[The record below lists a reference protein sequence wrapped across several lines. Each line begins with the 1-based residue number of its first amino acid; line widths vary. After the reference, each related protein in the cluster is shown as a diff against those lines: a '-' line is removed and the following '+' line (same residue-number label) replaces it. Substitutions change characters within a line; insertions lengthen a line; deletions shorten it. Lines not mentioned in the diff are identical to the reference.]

1 MVSPREQAEDMALD
15 RVDVEKLVRV
25 VNEAVALVAVSTS
38 LPTHEV
44 LDILESIHVE
54 MVGELKTALM
64 AMGNER
70 VSKGM
75 DAAKMSRAIERAI
88 ASISYATDL
97 DTDEITTIFSK
108 KPGASVE
115 DVVYRL
121 HEQSRVDRAGY
132 A

>member
-1 MVSPREQAEDMALD
+1 MMSPREQAEDMALD

-25 VNEAVALVAVSTS
+25 VNDAVAAIAVSTN
-38 LPTHEV
+38 LPANEV
-44 LDILESIHVE
+44 LDILENVHVE
-54 MVGELKTALM
+54 MVSELETTLM
-64 AMGNER
+64 AMAEKR
-70 VSKGM
+70 TDKV
-75 DAAKMSRAIERAI
+75 DVAKMSRAIEKAI
-88 ASISYATDL
+88 ASISHATDL

-115 DVVYRL
+115 DVVCRL

>member
-1 MVSPREQAEDMALD
+1 MMSPKEQAEDMVLD

-25 VNEAVALVAVSTS
+25 VNEAVSAIAVSTN
-38 LPTHEV
+38 LPADEV

-54 MVGELKTALM
+54 MVSELKTALK
-64 AMGNER
+64 AMSDER
-70 VSKGM
+70 ARKV
-75 DAAKMSRAIERAI
+75 DAVKMSRAIEKAI
-88 ASISYATDL
+88 ASISHATDL

-115 DVVYRL
+115 DVVHRL
-121 HEQSRVDRAGY
+121 HEQSRADRGSY